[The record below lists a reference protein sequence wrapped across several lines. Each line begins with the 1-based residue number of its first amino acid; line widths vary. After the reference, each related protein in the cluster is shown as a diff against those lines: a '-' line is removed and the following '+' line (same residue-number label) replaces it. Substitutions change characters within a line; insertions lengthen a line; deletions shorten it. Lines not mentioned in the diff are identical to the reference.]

1 MDLLGNSPLGFHHS
15 QNFAP
20 EKSPDSGPCLLP
32 LLYCLRFLLT
42 PGSVASSTAKLA
54 HFPSVWQ
61 MLLCTSIAC
70 MRTKS
75 LQSCLTLR
83 HPMGCSP
90 PGSSVQ
96 TRILEWV
103 AKPYSRG
110 SSQSRDLCFLWLPT
124 LQANSLPLSHWG
136 SLAQASKSPLLMTK
150 KLIIFTGDIGVYH
163 LGITSPWR
171 K

>member
-1 MDLLGNSPLGFHHS
+1 
-15 QNFAP
+15 
-20 EKSPDSGPCLLP
+20 
-32 LLYCLRFLLT
+32 
-42 PGSVASSTAKLA
+42 
-54 HFPSVWQ
+54 

-70 MRTKS
+70 VLTKS
-75 LQSCLTLR
+75 LQSCPTLR

-103 AKPYSRG
+103 AKPSFRG

-124 LQANSLPLSHWG
+124 LQAISLPLSHWG

-163 LGITSPWR
+163 LGITPPWR
-171 K
+171 KWYPFLTLWKFPWLLLWQANKFVALVTLKFYMHLCDWLMTAFFTREVNPSKQGSCF